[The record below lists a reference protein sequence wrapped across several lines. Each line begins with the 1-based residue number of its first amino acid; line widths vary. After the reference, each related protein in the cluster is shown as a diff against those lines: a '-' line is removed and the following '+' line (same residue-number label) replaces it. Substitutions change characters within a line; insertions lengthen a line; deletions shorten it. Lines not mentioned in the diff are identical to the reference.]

1 MSPISSTLANASAYG
16 YRTLAA
22 AAAGAYESIATV
34 IPSGSTN
41 TVTFS
46 SIPSSY
52 ASLQLRILARG
63 TANGSSTDPLILFMR
78 ANGDTGT
85 NYANHRLFTD
95 GTVQAG
101 GSASAQTR
109 MTPAIYADSGYP
121 ANVFGV
127 IIIDIHDYA
136 STTRNKTVRTIS
148 GVETNAGTTA
158 NRLDIRSDLWMNTSA
173 IDSLTIQNNGADN
186 FSSSSSFAL
195 YGIKGA

>member
-1 MSPISSTLANASAYG
+1 MLTSLIGIIASSG
-16 YRTLAA
+16 GAA
-22 AAAGAYESIATV
+22 AGGAYESIATV

-63 TANGSSTDPLILFMR
+63 TANGSSTNPLILFMR

-85 NYANHRLFTD
+85 NYANHRILAN
-95 GTVQAG
+95 GSTVQAG
-101 GSASAQTR
+101 GSASQTR

-148 GVETNAGTTA
+148 GVDDNSGTTSS
-158 NRLDIRSDLWMNTSA
+158 RLDIRSDLWINTSA
-173 IDSLTIQNNGADN
+173 INSLTIENNGGDN

>member
-1 MSPISSTLANASAYG
+1 MLNSLVGIIASSGGAVAG
-16 YRTLAA
+16 
-22 AAAGAYESIATV
+22 GAYESIASVT
-34 IPSGSTN
+34 PSGSTN

-46 SIPSSY
+46 SIPSTY

-63 TANGSSTDPLILFMR
+63 TSNGGSTNPLILFMR

-95 GTVQAG
+95 GTVQADG
-101 GSASAQTR
+101 TASQTR

-127 IIIDIHDYA
+127 AIIDIHDYA

-158 NRLDIRSDLWMNTSA
+158 NRLDIHSDLWMSTSA
-173 IDSLTIQNNGADN
+173 ITSLTILNNGGDN

>member
-1 MSPISSTLANASAYG
+1 VSPILGIFASG
-16 YRTLAA
+16 ITKSKIIT
-22 AAAGAYESIATV
+22 GAYESIATV

-46 SIPSSY
+46 SIPSTY

-63 TANGSSTDPLILFMR
+63 TANGGSTEPLVLFMR

-101 GSASAQTR
+101 GTASQTR

-158 NRLDIRSDLWMNTSA
+158 NRLDLHSDLWMNTSA
-173 IDSLTIQNNGADN
+173 INSLTIQNNGGDN